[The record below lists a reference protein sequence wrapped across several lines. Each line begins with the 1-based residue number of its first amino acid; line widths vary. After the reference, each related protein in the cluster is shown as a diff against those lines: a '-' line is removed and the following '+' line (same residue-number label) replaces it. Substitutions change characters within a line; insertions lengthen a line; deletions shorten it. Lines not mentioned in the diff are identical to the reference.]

1 MKLHLPKGLRSAVL
15 ACFAVVSGFAT
26 TVGTGVIVGGTMTA
40 AFVAPQAQAD
50 YTWTGGTGD
59 KTAADWNNAENWNIG
74 DATFAGSGPGTP
86 NSDMW
91 DTITV
96 DGAVTFGSDADR
108 ALELEGWNPRYDL
121 NNGATVYGAIK
132 KFQGTTIINLDNGS
146 HLNLV
151 HKNGHFEASTINIGA
166 NSSFTLKLTGEKN
179 NSAMAVNLNAPTAA
193 MNFTADSA
201 LTLSGPITVKT
212 VLNDI
217 AANSMGTQKLGLTA
231 KNVTLSALTLDI
243 GEGWTQTQNEITADN
258 YTQYGGM
265 YYLAIDENGEYS
277 VVYSTAAALAACEWN
292 GGDLSWGVDTAFSNS
307 VNFANGAAV
316 SFTTADA
323 TVTLTSD
330 VVTKTISVADGIAVS
345 IGGDHAFSSHTVSVG
360 AGATLRL
367 ATTGN
372 SISALELGSLATLSL
387 APGKEATL
395 ADVLGTATISG
406 TNTAIIE
413 VSGEGTYLTGVGNKF
428 NSYAVISVTDGAKLN
443 ADGADWGGEGKQ
455 IIISDGATLERTT
468 GDDMLGWGS
477 SQNLN
482 ILSGGTLDLGT
493 TRATMDSADVINL
506 DNGTITGTSEHAQG
520 ALDYYQ
526 GGGVIKAT
534 NGSVIAAPIG
544 SRNSSNALQFD
555 VTADADDSTAD
566 LTISGVL
573 KNQLSFR
580 KTGSGTLLLTAANT
594 YGGTATVEEGTLMID
609 GEGSVG
615 RNIHLL
621 DGATLALGSGVTL
634 QGNNILEGEIS
645 ITEAITLAGALTLG
659 ENAILNLDNW
669 TGDSSYQLF
678 TIAENGSITPQAVT
692 IKGQSDTWMLNTSG
706 ALIQSSELH
715 WLGGDLTWAADTE
728 FSGGTYNPSAMVI
741 FDASKG
747 DVNAN
752 VTEAISAQIITI
764 ESGTNL
770 IVSGEGSLTTGRLTL
785 DGTLTLTGT
794 EFTAASVQAGADATL
809 VLDGGSEK
817 QWQINELPQTG
828 ANKVEMAVTVAS
840 GSLYLTSASQTM
852 GDITVEDGAGLRL
865 GGNASIGTL
874 TLNGNGGWTSDGEVI
889 NAALLRNNGLGDITV
904 NKVNIAT
911 ASTAQVD
918 AGTIVIGGTLSGD
931 ILTKTGEGT
940 LRLDGDVTN
949 AGIVINGGTVRWGGN
964 TSDKGTN
971 ALACESITIN
981 AGGTFQINHSS
992 TDCSSVGIVL
1002 NGGRLY
1008 MEDQSQNYGSTFKS
1022 LTVQTDSTIEYK
1034 WNGALNFNELTGA
1047 GNLAI
1052 TGNNDAGGAGFNSIV
1067 NYTGTIS
1074 NTTTRE
1080 VVIGA
1085 VSQAADNI
1093 LTLDCD
1099 VTLQDFSKT
1108 GEGSMIVTGAATLK
1122 GILSM
1127 NYEGTLDL
1135 GTAVALDNN
1144 LLLSYTDTTKNV
1156 ISLGELTSAINIDLF
1171 ALSADDLASGI
1182 NLGIADTTDASMLQV
1197 AGLKADEYT
1206 LTSVDGNWFLRTTT
1220 ALHTDWDM
1228 NWGAAGI
1235 AGAPDTIAEVAIPAD
1250 ATAVALGGSGSLTGG
1265 NANAMVYGGA
1275 IEAPF
1280 TGDTWINASEG
1291 TYQAIIGGTNANN
1304 WNSGTR
1310 ADFNGDSHIV
1320 IDGATVGY
1328 LIGGIHKD
1336 GKGAQFNGSSY
1347 ISVFSGDVT
1356 GAIVGSGTAGHNNSA
1371 VQNGDT
1377 NIFIYTALNTN
1388 TGSLPS
1394 GDAMNV
1400 PSDMVIGGYAWGRN
1414 DSGGQTINGNTNI
1427 TIDLSSYSGD
1437 ASTFGKHIVGGHFN
1451 NYGSTQTVTGSTNIT
1466 IDLAGLSMADGR
1478 KIVGGNWSDQ
1488 GNTNIGSANIT
1499 IKNGTFGAEITAGS
1513 RAASANT
1520 SHTIGAT
1527 GITIDNGTFNG
1538 AIYGGNYLT
1547 NGGNSTVGDST
1558 VTINGGTFS
1567 QNIIT
1572 GSHVGAGAAN
1582 LSLGNVNIT
1591 VSGGTLTGDLIA
1603 GHYVNGTGNAALTAA
1618 TGDTNITLTGG
1629 KVGTIYGG
1637 SYILRNKADSTVQ
1650 QGNISV
1656 DLQGG
1661 EITGSVYAG
1670 GYQAGSTALS
1680 SASTT
1685 VQLDASVSFT
1695 GTNQV
1700 ISGGYQSTAG
1710 TSTVTGDRTLAFTGT
1725 QDRSAV
1731 SIADFDTIT
1740 VSGSDSV
1747 SIGALSSA
1755 DAVTKLGTGTLT
1767 LGGSVNAVS
1776 GGLSV
1781 EAGTLATAGATSLGG
1796 ALTLANG
1803 VGLDV
1808 SAGSIELNGAL
1819 TLGSD
1824 LALTVEKYY
1833 TGEYLLLSGISSA
1846 DITDTV
1852 AASSLFASINGE
1864 TNLADHSVRLQDGN
1878 LILTLIVREQRVW
1891 DAANSTW
1898 ENGEQFGATAEDV
1911 FNYGDYA
1918 TFGALAADETV
1929 TVVGAIDAA
1938 SVSIAAG
1945 EGMSYTFEGGT
1956 ISTEVLEIGAGTAI
1970 FGNNTLQVADLTSAE
1985 VDGVLDLT
1993 AYGDTNLNANFKAL
2007 QDKVSGEGT
2016 VKLAGSSTL
2025 GDNSELRLA
2034 SIDGTEVTTNV
2045 NYEFTNSVAIH
2056 GSGNVNETL
2065 LVTKDFAVEGELRM
2079 ESAATV
2085 KVQEG
2090 GALSASSI
2098 SLGHSSRGN
2107 AGHLVIE
2114 GGTVTA
2120 SKITNGAST
2129 PDEAGLNTLTIS
2141 GGTLE
2146 LTGTE
2151 GIASVIGTTITGGTL
2166 KTADNSWSITG
2177 ATIGGA
2183 TIETGAGAITLN
2195 GATLTATVDNASGNL
2210 VLTGAID
2217 ITSDGYETTTYPNEY
2232 SSGNGNGYSRTNTV
2246 FTVATDATK
2255 LTATGVTSWTVD
2267 GSAEN
2272 VSYADGIVTVTGT
2285 DWGTTYY
2292 LNTTDTALSS
2302 IAKTNSQSE
2311 ALTTIVLNGANLTL
2325 DEELGAVSIT
2335 AQKEGTS
2342 IVTVGTSL
2350 TSTSLTAT
2358 SSQKVALDGTG
2369 TYVLADTTSSLGT
2382 GVELASSWTG
2392 TVQLSNVG
2400 SAGNMTSLLNAL
2412 GNANSTVEVTAITGY
2427 FNTAETIVN
2436 LHLVNGANDTAAISI
2451 NNLNSDDVGSPQRYA
2466 VLSGDITGSG
2476 DIKFLSHPNSASLN
2490 RQVNYKFTG
2499 DVSGWD
2505 GAFINAGAYN
2515 RSLHIIFAGAATTIN
2530 ADVVNAGNV
2539 ENCKST
2545 LNIGDDTSATYT
2557 MNGDVD
2563 VDFLVVNQ
2571 ATSFNGSLAVSEGIT
2586 NNGGMTFASDVTL
2599 SGQLSGT
2606 GSLTGTNMALQGA
2619 VNEAGDIVLTGG
2631 LTLGTTEVASA
2642 LTAGV
2647 LDIAG
2652 GITFN
2657 KLAASQITAGT
2668 LASNLNLIISDSVL
2682 LSQISQSDEKSLTL
2696 LNVTDLAGN
2705 EVLLNGAD
2713 GAHGYD
2719 SADGQYR
2726 YTWSWDGTALT
2737 ITSKAN
2743 GLKWAG
2749 TEDNNVWGEGDSW
2762 NTGSV
2767 PTSTESVVFDGNGCS
2782 EVIVMG
2788 DVAVDN
2794 LTVEL
2799 IPEATTTE
2807 YALVAGADSTSI
2819 SVTKNL
2825 SVNSG
2830 SLELGVDTTVSGR
2843 TEVVAGASL
2852 SVVQGALVSQ
2862 YGLNNAGDLN
2872 ISNAN
2877 GKPTLVSVTGGDLI
2891 NTGTITN
2898 SASNGGGLQ
2907 IGNSMMAPEEAPGIL
2922 NSGTIINSGLIGVNG
2937 DLGNIG
2943 TYEQTDGSLIVLG
2956 DVNNTTGD
2964 ISLGGGS
2971 TQVNGTLYNDNEL
2984 TLSGDDTTLAAGA
2997 MVNTGSFAIQS
3008 GSATIGA
3015 SSGLGIAL
3023 GSEPVP
3029 GNLDNNAGTIIIGT
3043 ADTAGSLTVGG
3054 DVNNTNGGS
3063 ITVQGGSLLDVA
3075 GDVDNKGGSLTLE
3088 GTGSTANIGGDLLMS
3103 DGSTMGTLTV
3113 GEGTALNVA
3122 GDLEATSMT
3131 LEFGGNVTVGGD
3143 VDIDTLTNDG
3153 IFTANGSADTTV
3165 NIGTLANNGTLS
3177 VGTVA
3182 ADGTLT
3188 GGNLNI
3194 GTLNGSG
3201 AVNVGVGGSL
3211 SITDATTFT
3220 GELNNL
3226 GTLTVADTTLDGAQ
3240 AEGATAG
3247 DIIATKLTITE
3258 KALGYD
3264 GDAYQMGDVQAD
3276 TLVIDGLT
3284 EGATRLQLNSLA
3296 AKTGDTVKLILSDV
3310 EDGTVTSGS
3319 YHIFEL
3325 DTPMN
3330 GTIADNLD
3338 LSNYG
3343 YNADGVYDA
3352 YLPEVQSDYMQAL
3365 LKNNTYVTF
3374 SDTATSGVATADDT
3388 TSDLYMS
3395 IVELPDELSVWNLD
3409 GAHNMTEA
3417 GLTVLDANGKLVSG
3431 DILDKVK
3438 TVVVTGTQTLDLTG
3452 TEADTVTLNSLTAA
3466 DAAAGLTI
3474 SGDASDTDSAT
3485 ITTAQSGYAGTL
3497 ALTGVNANISGKVAT
3512 LNMGD
3517 DAAATLNVSN
3527 TAINVAG
3534 QGVALAGNVNG
3545 GSVNFDV
3552 QSDNLAASIYS
3563 GDVTLNDTAINI
3575 NQADTALVISGVGSG
3590 VTEIADL
3597 DATNGTATV
3606 TLNGGGLNKY
3616 FENAR
3621 LENGQVVADR
3631 NADYVEETV
3640 RPTTENG
3647 AAGAALLSDSLVYVN
3662 PQAQPETAPMQ
3673 AALLDAVDNGNMTD
3687 KDLAAVAGASV
3698 TSMGMALSGDVER
3711 QLRAIRNRTTT
3722 MGVNECVVNE
3732 GMPYFNAWVNAE
3744 GNNTKLDK
3752 DSTFAG
3758 YDLNSWGGTVGMDV
3772 DFDPHF
3778 TAGLAITAMYGDL
3791 TANAADSAEGDMDT
3805 YYVSA
3810 FARYAASAWTHTFVA
3825 TMGIMDASLNR
3836 TVYAG
3841 GNSYKTEGN
3850 TSGMSFGL
3858 MYEAGYVVPMNED
3871 ATACLQPIF
3880 NVMLRHSSVDSYT
3893 EKGSD
3898 AGLEVGSQSMTTLTF
3913 GLGARMQAVVGESL
3927 YNRASIFE
3935 ARALAKLDVGD
3946 RSSEADVAFLGGH
3959 GSASVES
3966 AELGAFGVELGAGLT
3981 IPVGDD
3987 DGSIFVDGSVELRS
4001 GYTNVNGT
4009 VGYRI
4014 NF

>member
-50 YTWTGGTGD
+50 YTWTGGTGN
-59 KTAADWNNAENWNIG
+59 KTATDWNNAANWNIG

-86 NSDMW
+86 NSNMW
-91 DTITV
+91 DTIVV

-108 ALELEGWNPRYDL
+108 ALLLEGWNPKYDL
-121 NNGATVYGAIK
+121 NNGATVYGAIN
-132 KFQGTTIINLDNGS
+132 KFQGTTVINVNNGS

-151 HKNGHFEASTINIGA
+151 HNNGHFEASTINIGA
-166 NSSFTLKLTGEKN
+166 NSSFTLKLTAGKGN
-179 NSAMAVNLNAPTAA
+179 GAMAVNLNAPTAV

-201 LTLSGPITVKT
+201 FTLSGPITVKT

-243 GEGWTQTQNEITADN
+243 GEGWTRTNKEITEDN

-277 VVYSTAAALAACEWN
+277 VVYSTAAVLACEWN

-307 VNFANGAAV
+307 VNFANGAPV

-330 VVTKTISVADGIAVS
+330 VTPRSVSVADGIVVS
-345 IGGDHAFSSHTVSVG
+345 ISGEYALSTETISVG

-372 SISALELGSLATLSL
+372 ALGTVTMGSGSVLTIAT
-387 APGKEATL
+387 GGETTL
-395 ADVLGTATISG
+395 ADSIGTTSINGGSIVIDGNTTFNQSGSALYNHAITIASGSVMNISG
-406 TNTAIIE
+406 DRPLHSTVTVQGTLNTLNGDIFDYNNA
-413 VSGEGTYLTGVGNKF
+413 
-428 NSYAVISVTDGAKLN
+428 GAQLITI
-443 ADGADWGGEGKQ
+443 D
-455 IIISDGATLERTT
+455 
-468 GDDMLGWGS
+468 
-477 SQNLN
+477 
-482 ILSGGTLDLGT
+482 GGTLNIGNNRQSFNKAVSLVLNNGTVIGDGDSYGGLDFYENGATVTSSGNSSIVSPLRLRGGGT
-493 TRATMDSADVINL
+493 TTFNVQDGTLTINSTTNNDGSIL
-506 DNGTITGTSEHAQG
+506 KTGAGVLAVTGTLQSTGTITVQ
-520 ALDYYQ
+520 
-526 GGGVIKAT
+526 
-534 NGSVIAAPIG
+534 
-544 SRNSSNALQFD
+544 
-555 VTADADDSTAD
+555 
-566 LTISGVL
+566 
-573 KNQLSFR
+573 
-580 KTGSGTLLLTAANT
+580 
-594 YGGTATVEEGTLMID
+594 EGTLSI
-609 GEGSVG
+609 GASAVG
-615 RNIHLL
+615 KNIHLTE
-621 DGATLALGSGVTL
+621 ASTLVLGSGVTL
-634 QGNNILEGEIS
+634 LGNNILEGEI
-645 ITEAITLAGALTLG
+645 AITDTVTLDGALTLG
-659 ENAILNLDNW
+659 ANTVLDLDAW
-669 TGDSSYQLF
+669 TGDSTYQLF
-678 TIAENGSITPQAVT
+678 TLTENGSITPQAVT
-692 IKGQSDTWMLNTSG
+692 IKGQSDTWLLNTSG

-752 VTEAISAQIITI
+752 VTEAISAQMITI

-840 GSLYLTSASQTM
+840 GSLYLTSSSQTV

-865 GGNASIGTL
+865 GGNARIGTL
-874 TLNGNGGWTSDGEVI
+874 TLNGNGGWTSDGNVI
-889 NAALLRNNGLGDITV
+889 NAALLRNNGQGDISV
-904 NKVNIAT
+904 SNVNIAT
-911 ASTAQVD
+911 DSTVQVD
-918 AGTIVIGGTLSGD
+918 SGVIVVGGILSGEV
-931 ILTKTGEGT
+931 LTKTGSGT
-940 LRLDGDVTN
+940 LRLDGNVTN
-949 AGIVINGGTVRWGGN
+949 AGIIINGGTVRWGGN
-964 TSDKGTN
+964 SSDSGTN

-981 AGGTFQINHSS
+981 VGSTFQINHSS

-1008 MEDQSQNYGSTFKS
+1008 MEDQSQNHGSTFKS
-1022 LTVQTDSTIEYK
+1022 LTVQADSTIEYT

-1052 TGNNDAGGAGFNSIV
+1052 TGGNDVGGAGFNTV
-1067 NYTGTIS
+1067 VDYNGTIT

-1080 VVIGA
+1080 IIIGA

-1108 GEGSMIVTGAATLK
+1108 GGGSMIVTGAATLK

-1144 LLLSYTDTTKNV
+1144 LLLSYTDITKNV
-1156 ISLGELTSAINIDLF
+1156 ISLGELTSAISIDLF

-1182 NLGIADTTDASMLQV
+1182 NLGISDTTDASLLQV
-1197 AGLKADEYT
+1197 AGLKSGEYS
-1206 LTSVDGNWFLRTTT
+1206 LTSVDGNWFLQTST

-1228 NWGAAGI
+1228 NWGAVGI
-1235 AGAPDTIAEVAIPAD
+1235 AGAPDTIAEVAIPAN
-1250 ATAVALGGSGSLTGG
+1250 ATEVALGGSGSLTGG

-1291 TYQAIIGGTNANN
+1291 TYQAIVGGTYANN
-1304 WNSGTR
+1304 HNSGTR
-1310 ADFNGDSHIV
+1310 ADFNGNSHIV
-1320 IDGATVGY
+1320 VDGATVGY
-1328 LIGGIHKD
+1328 IIGGIHKD
-1336 GKGAQFNGSSY
+1336 GQGAQFNGSSY

-1356 GAIVGSGTAGHNNSA
+1356 GAIVGSGVVAHNNSA
-1371 VQNGDT
+1371 TQTGST
-1377 NIFIYTALNTN
+1377 NIFVYTALNTN
-1388 TGSLPS
+1388 TGSLTT
-1394 GDAMNV
+1394 GGQMNV
-1400 PSDMVIGGYAWGRN
+1400 PNDMIIGGYAWGTN
-1414 DSGGQTINGNTNI
+1414 ASTGQTINGSTNI
-1427 TIDLSSYSGD
+1427 TVDLSSYSG
-1437 ASTFGKHIVGGHFN
+1437 STTAFGKHIVGGHYN
-1451 NYGSTQTVTGSTNIT
+1451 NRGTTQTVTGSTNIT
-1466 IDLAGLSMADGR
+1466 VDLAGLSMADGR

-1547 NGGNSTVGDST
+1547 NGGNSTVGNST
-1558 VTINGGTFS
+1558 VAINGGTFS

-1572 GSHVGAGAAN
+1572 GSYVGTGAAN
-1582 LSLGNVNIT
+1582 LSMGDANIT
-1591 VSGGTLTGDLIA
+1591 ISGGTLAGNLIG
-1603 GHYVNGTGNAALTAA
+1603 GHYVNGTGTAALTAA

-1747 SIGALSSA
+1747 SIGALSAA

-1808 SAGSIELNGAL
+1808 SAGSIALNGAL

-1833 TGEYLLLSGISSA
+1833 TGEYLLLSGISST

-1864 TNLADHSVRLQDGN
+1864 TNLAGHSVRLEDGN
-1878 LILTLIVREQRVW
+1878 LILTLLVSEQRVW

-1898 ENGEQFGATAEDV
+1898 ENGEQFGATAEDA
-1911 FNYGDYA
+1911 FNNGDNA
-1918 TFGALAADETV
+1918 IFGALAADETV
-1929 TVVGAIDAA
+1929 TVVGAVDAA
-1938 SVSIAAG
+1938 SVSIAGG

-1970 FGNNTLQVADLTSAE
+1970 FGNNTLQVDGLTSAE

-1993 AYGDTNLNANFKAL
+1993 AYGDTKLNANFKAL

-2016 VKLAGSSTL
+2016 VKLAGSASL

-2056 GSGNVNETL
+2056 GGGNVNETL
-2065 LVTKDFAVEGELRM
+2065 LVTKGFTVEGELRM

-2090 GALSASSI
+2090 GAMSASSI
-2098 SLGHSSRGN
+2098 SLGHSTRGH

-2146 LTGTE
+2146 LTGTD

-2217 ITSDGYETTTYPNEY
+2217 ITSDGYETTTYPIVY
-2232 SSGNGNGYSRTNTV
+2232 SSGIGNGYSRTNTA

-2272 VSYADGIVTVTGT
+2272 VSYANGIVTVTGT
-2285 DWGTTYY
+2285 DWGTKYFI
-2292 LNTTDTALSS
+2292 NSTAENYSDIS
-2302 IAKTNSQSE
+2302 KTNGDGEQ
-2311 ALTTIVLNGANLTL
+2311 LTAIVLNGNGLNLNTA
-2325 DEELGAVSIT
+2325 LGDVKIEVA
-2335 AQKEGTS
+2335 KEGQS
-2342 IVTVGTSL
+2342 IVDIGSGVTLNAASVTSDATHQLKLHGQGTYALADGVGTL
-2350 TSTSLTAT
+2350 GNG
-2358 SSQKVALDGTG
+2358 V
-2369 TYVLADTTSSLGT
+2369 VLGD
-2382 GVELASSWTG
+2382 WTG
-2392 TVQLSNVG
+2392 TVQISNIS
-2400 SAGNMTSLLNAL
+2400 SAGDMTSLLNAL
-2412 GNANSTVEVTAITGY
+2412 GNANSTVEVTAVTGH

-2451 NNLNSDDVGSPQRYA
+2451 NNLNSDDVGTPQRYA

-2476 DIKFLSHPNSASLN
+2476 DIKFLCHPDSANLN

-2631 LTLGTTEVASA
+2631 LTLGTTEVAST
-2642 LTAGV
+2642 LTAST

-2652 GITFN
+2652 GITLN

-2682 LSQISQSDEKSLTL
+2682 LSQISQSGEKSLTL

-2726 YTWSWDGTALT
+2726 YNWSWDGTALT

-2749 TEDNNVWGEGDSW
+2749 TEDNNVWGDGDSW

-2767 PTSTESVVFDGNGCS
+2767 PTSTESVVFDGSGCS
-2782 EVIVMG
+2782 EVIVQG
-2788 DVAVDN
+2788 GVAVDN

-2799 IPEATTTE
+2799 IPEATTTA
-2807 YALVAGADSTSI
+2807 YSLVAGDDAASI
-2819 SVTKNL
+2819 TLAKNL

-2830 SLELGVDTTVSGR
+2830 SLELGVETTVNGR
-2843 TEVVAGASL
+2843 TEVVEGATL
-2852 SVVQGALVSQ
+2852 SVVQNALISQ

-2877 GKPTLVSVTGGDLI
+2877 GNPTLVSVTGGDLI

-2907 IGNSMMAPEEAPGIL
+2907 IGNSMMAPEEAPGII

-2956 DVNNTTGD
+2956 DVNNTTGE
-2964 ISLGGGS
+2964 ISLSGGS

-2984 TLSGDDTTLAAGA
+2984 TLSGDDTTLTAGA
-2997 MVNTGSFAIQS
+2997 MVNTGTFAIES

-3015 SSGLGIAL
+3015 SDNLGIGLGSDPI
-3023 GSEPVP
+3023 P
-3029 GNLDNNAGTIIIGT
+3029 GDLNNSSGTIIIGT
-3043 ADTAGSLTVGG
+3043 ADTAATLTVTGNV
-3054 DVNNTNGGS
+3054 DNTTGGS

-3075 GDVDNKGGSLTLE
+3075 GNVDSKGGSLTLE

-3113 GEGTALNVA
+3113 GEGTELNVA
-3122 GDLEATSMT
+3122 GDLEATNMT
-3131 LEFGGNVTVGGD
+3131 LAFGGNVTVGGD

-3284 EGATRLQLNSLA
+3284 EGTTRLHMSSLT

-3374 SDTATSGVATADDT
+3374 SDTATSGVATADGT

-3438 TVVVTGTQTLDLTG
+3438 TVVVTGTQALDLTG

-3534 QGVALAGNVNG
+3534 QGVALAGNVKG

-3575 NQADTALVISGVGSG
+3575 TQADSATVIAGITPYVN
-3590 VTEIADL
+3590 TIADL
-3597 DATNGTATV
+3597 DATNGTAKV
-3606 TLNGGGLNKY
+3606 TLIGAALNKY

-3621 LENGQVVADR
+3621 LENGQIVADR
-3631 NADYVEETV
+3631 NADYVEEAV

-3647 AAGAALLSDSLVYVN
+3647 AAGAALLSDSLFYVN

-3732 GMPYFNAWVNAE
+3732 GMPYFNAWV
-3744 GNNTKLDK
+3744 
-3752 DSTFAG
+3752 
-3758 YDLNSWGGTVGMDV
+3758 
-3772 DFDPHF
+3772 
-3778 TAGLAITAMYGDL
+3778 
-3791 TANAADSAEGDMDT
+3791 
-3805 YYVSA
+3805 
-3810 FARYAASAWTHTFVA
+3810 
-3825 TMGIMDASLNR
+3825 
-3836 TVYAG
+3836 
-3841 GNSYKTEGN
+3841 
-3850 TSGMSFGL
+3850 
-3858 MYEAGYVVPMNED
+3858 
-3871 ATACLQPIF
+3871 
-3880 NVMLRHSSVDSYT
+3880 
-3893 EKGSD
+3893 
-3898 AGLEVGSQSMTTLTF
+3898 
-3913 GLGARMQAVVGESL
+3913 
-3927 YNRASIFE
+3927 
-3935 ARALAKLDVGD
+3935 
-3946 RSSEADVAFLGGH
+3946 
-3959 GSASVES
+3959 
-3966 AELGAFGVELGAGLT
+3966 
-3981 IPVGDD
+3981 
-3987 DGSIFVDGSVELRS
+3987 
-4001 GYTNVNGT
+4001 
-4009 VGYRI
+4009 
-4014 NF
+4014 